1 MHGIEVDAQG
11 DYWMR
16 AVIEA
21 VETNGKRSNGKNRP
35 PSSAPPVKRKR
46 KTGAK
51 STSASAVA
59 REETKPLDSLLN
71 EQR

>member
-1 MHGIEVDAQG
+1 VDAQG

-21 VETNGKRSNGKNRP
+21 SGKRSNGKNRP

-46 KTGAK
+46 KSGGKA
-51 STSASAVA
+51 TSAKV
-59 REETKPLDSLLN
+59 ETMPLDSALDQ
-71 EQR
+71 QR